1 MDAEN
6 LAFDDCADS
15 EVVEDLSA
23 VLPRVGVSVLPDGLI
38 VEAVDGRDLASLVV
52 ASEESDMGRILK
64 LEAEEQLKGLDRVVA
79 AVYKVSH
86 EDVAGVRDLSSFVE

>member
-6 LAFDDCADS
+6 LALNDRADS

-23 VLPRVGVSVLPDGLI
+23 VLPGVGVSVLPDGFI
-38 VEAVDGRDLASLVV
+38 IEAVDGSDLASLVV

-64 LEAEEQLKGLDRVVA
+64 LEAEEQLEGLDRVVA
-79 AVYKVSH
+79 AVYEVTH